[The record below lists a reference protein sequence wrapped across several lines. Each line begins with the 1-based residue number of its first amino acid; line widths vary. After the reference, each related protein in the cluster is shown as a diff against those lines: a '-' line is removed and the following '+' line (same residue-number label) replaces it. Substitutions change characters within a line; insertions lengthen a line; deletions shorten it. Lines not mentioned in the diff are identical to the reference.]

1 MKFIGIDISKA
12 TFDVAVMT
20 GGQYKNSQFDNSQT
34 GFNAFLKWM
43 NLENTEMVKIKSNNN
58 IYSKKRKI
66 VKPSDQELKLHQNY
80 LKQQL
85 KKNFFN

>member
-1 MKFIGIDISKA
+1 MDALCKRLNI
-12 TFDVAVMT
+12 
-20 GGQYKNSQFDNSQT
+20 DNSKRDKHS
-34 GFNAFLKWM
+34 ALIDCELLKEVYINLIDQKEPKL
-43 NLENTEMVKIKSNNN
+43 NLENTEMVKINSNNN